1 MQVPLVSVFPVCTCV
16 CVHRSSLQQGQDGFA
31 GFTVV
36 GGRDQPQLPNAGA
49 FIITSVNKGG
59 PADGVLR

>member
-1 MQVPLVSVFPVCTCV
+1 MCDTFAMLLTAVVLV
-16 CVHRSSLQQGQDGFA
+16 QGKDGFA

-49 FIITSVNKGG
+49 FIVTSVNKSG